1 MSNSTSV
8 RLGIDYFD
16 FDKNLMKNIIK
27 AGGEDTSQVE
37 RATLLVKY
45 FKTENNIYLDLIDFI
60 IKEQGVEKC

>member
-8 RLGIDYFD
+8 RLGVDYFD

-60 IKEQGVEKC
+60 IKEQGVKKC

>member
-8 RLGIDYFD
+8 RLGINYFD